1 MDVVTMGIE
10 KSRAYSIRVERTVR
24 QVVDLLT
31 RKREFALVSAC
42 GRISSTKK
50 LSLEAKGYEWI
61 ELCDVGKEAEA
72 NRSEIRYLVIGG
84 CLNSR
89 EDVLR
94 PDYQGASEFACLKG
108 CDLAFL
114 SIDGLYGICEGR
126 SLKYSLAACSE
137 NEANEYWLQ
146 RMLRLGEDPGKWY
159 ASDDFSS
166 ITVSM
171 RRVVEG
177 SASEAAGSEADCGER
192 EAVDVAGFEVYDRL
206 CGKLEQMARSCW
218 YGDDIFVEYSISSN
232 GGCARYCATEF
243 YSNHNWNADP
253 ANLLVVRFGAE
264 VSSEK
269 CSARD
274 VQFSHPTKTTERKS
288 NHERFLIDSLA
299 MANDIETKFSSGRGE
314 DRHPNESVS
323 ADRVMDNLV
332 DFDMWVEMHRKEIEL
347 L

>member
-10 KSRAYSIRVERTVR
+10 KSRTYSIRVERTVR

-146 RMLRLGEDPGKWY
+146 RMLHLGEDPGKWY
-159 ASDDFSS
+159 RCDDSS
-166 ITVSM
+166 SVTVSL
-171 RRVVEG
+171 RRI
-177 SASEAAGSEADCGER
+177 SACGASKGVGKSEACAGTVSADIAE
-192 EAVDVAGFEVYDRL
+192 FEVYDRL
-206 CGKLEQMARSCW
+206 YGKLERVGCDYS
-218 YGDDIFVEYSISSN
+218 YGDEIFVEYSISSDE
-232 GGCARYCATEF
+232 GVARYCATEF
-243 YSNHNWNADP
+243 YSNHNWDADP
-253 ANLLVVRFGAE
+253 ANLFVMRLCGE
-264 VSSEK
+264 VSSAE
-269 CSARD
+269 CSQED
-274 VQFSHPTKTTERKS
+274 VRFAHPTKTTERKAD
-288 NHERFLIDSLA
+288 HERFLIDALT
-299 MANDIETKFSSGRGE
+299 MTNDVEVKFFTGRGE
-314 DRHPNESVS
+314 DKRPDETVS
-323 ADRVMDNLV
+323 ADRVLDNPV
-332 DFDMWVEMHRKEIEL
+332 DFDMWVEMYRQEIQL
-347 L
+347 D